1 MCLLRFW
8 FFEVFVLVFFLLKCE
23 PWADRAELGSGPGR
37 AKAGLGLRL
46 ESGWSQSGWSQSRA
60 VLCALRQAGSMAR
73 LGSGQGQSQAATGLA
88 WPGIAELSQAKYFDS
103 DFYKNLYILASTA
116 ELSS

>member
-1 MCLLRFW
+1 MCLLSFW
-8 FFEVFVLVFFLLKCE
+8 FYDMFLLNSCGVFLLKCE
-23 PWADRAELGSGPGR
+23 PWADRAELGSSPGR

-88 WPGIAELSQAKYFDS
+88 WPGVAELGEAKHFD
-103 DFYKNLYILASTA
+103 
-116 ELSS
+116 